1 MSEYEPA
8 FKVSMSY
15 KTPEEENLQLE
26 NILWTVRLGGADF
39 GTIEMTDLN
48 GQGPFVYKVNHLHM
62 HGPGEHRI
70 DDRQYDLEIHI
81 VHELVGGPEGWED
94 YYDKLAVTA
103 IFFEVAPKSHPFIE
117 KLRPE
122 DFGEIGK
129 ISFAELFQ
137 DGDQSGGQEK
147 KFYHYKGSLT
157 NPPYSDVN
165 NWLIYKE
172 VLPISQEHLDSF
184 LGSWYPIL

>member
-15 KTPEEENLQLE
+15 KTPDKEDLQLE

-48 GQGPFVYKVNHLHM
+48 GEGPFVYKVNHLHM
-62 HGPGEHRI
+62 HGPGEHKI

-94 YYDKLAVTA
+94 YYDKLAVSA
-103 IFFEVAPKSHPFIE
+103 IFFEVAPKSHPFI
-117 KLRPE
+117 
-122 DFGEIGK
+122 
-129 ISFAELFQ
+129 
-137 DGDQSGGQEK
+137 
-147 KFYHYKGSLT
+147 
-157 NPPYSDVN
+157 
-165 NWLIYKE
+165 
-172 VLPISQEHLDSF
+172 
-184 LGSWYPIL
+184 